1 MSFGIFEFLTLI
13 GALGFFIYGM
23 KVMSEGIQKVAGSKM
38 RQILGAMTSNRAKGI
53 GTGFL
58 ITSLIQS
65 SSATTVMTVSFVNAG
80 LLSLRESIGVIMG
93 ANIGT
98 TVTAWLIALFGFGK
112 FSIGSLALPIIA
124 VGFPMLFINRDQIKS
139 LGEILIGFALLFM
152 GLGELKEVFADLK
165 NQPQLLE
172 FFRDMQGNGM
182 LTTITF
188 VAIGTVVTILV
199 QSSSAAMAMTLSALY
214 EDIITFDIAAAMVL
228 GENIGTTITANLA
241 AIIGNVHAKRA
252 ARAHLI
258 FNLFGVVWMI
268 LLFPYFLDLL
278 MKIWEPVQ
286 AFIMDINPELSKGK
300 EELQLS
306 LFHTSFNI
314 INVLLLVGFVP
325 FIANVVKKV
334 VKPKGDE
341 DEMYTLEYIGAGMVN
356 TPELALLEAKKEIAK
371 FASMTKKSSNFVMKM
386 LTEAD
391 KRKFLQYLERVEKY
405 EEITDRIEVEVA
417 DYLAKASE
425 GELSESSSIRIRGM
439 ISVTSEL
446 ERIGDICY
454 QMAKN
459 LERKAKKKIWFT
471 PKQRQNLLDMFGLIN
486 LAFDEM
492 IKNINEDQLADIEHA
507 QELET
512 EVNHMRDALRKKHLK
527 HIEKGEYP
535 MESGMIYADLVDSLE
550 TMGDRII
557 SVNEGLIGQ
566 V

>member
-1 MSFGIFEFLTLI
+1 MSFGVFEFLTLI

-58 ITSLIQS
+58 ITSLVQS

-80 LLSLRESIGVIMG
+80 LLTLKESIGVIMG

-112 FSIGSLALPIIA
+112 LSISAMALPIIA
-124 VGFPMLFINRDQIKS
+124 IAFPLLFFNRDQIKS
-139 LGEILIGFALLFM
+139 IGEFLIGFALLFM
-152 GLGELKEVFADLK
+152 GLSELKEIFKELK
-165 NQPQLLE
+165 HQPEILE
-172 FFRDMQGNGM
+172 FFADIQGMGI
-182 LTTITF
+182 LTTLIFVGVGTAIT
-188 VAIGTVVTILV
+188 VLV
-199 QSSSAAMAMTLSALY
+199 QSSSAAMALTLSALY

-241 AIIGNVHAKRA
+241 AIIANVHAKRA

-258 FNLFGVVWMI
+258 FNLFGVLWMVLI
-268 LLFPYFLDLL
+268 FPYFIEFIIYL
-278 MKIWEPVQ
+278 WEPVQ
-286 AFIMDINPELSKGK
+286 DALFKLNPGLDRSTQ
-300 EELQLS
+300 ELQLS

-325 FIANVVKKV
+325 VIANIVKWM
-334 VKPKGDE
+334 VKSRGDE
-341 DEMYTLEYIGAGMVN
+341 DEIFTLEYIGTGMMN
-356 TPELALLEAKKEIAK
+356 TPELALLEARKEIAK
-371 FASMTKKSSNFVMKM
+371 FAKLTKKSTGFVSKM
-386 LTEAD
+386 LTESD
-391 KRKFLQYLERVEKY
+391 KRQFAYFLGKVEKY

-425 GELSESSSIRIRGM
+425 GELSESSSLKIRGF
-439 ISVTSEL
+439 ISIISEL

-459 LERKAKKKIWFT
+459 LERKANKRIWFT
-471 PKQRQNLLDMFGLIN
+471 PKQRQNLLNMLDILNRG
-486 LAFDEM
+486 FDTM
-492 IKNINEDQLADIEHA
+492 IANVSKDETPNIEHA
-507 QELET
+507 KEIEQEL
-512 EVNHMRDALRKKHLK
+512 NKLRDKLKKQHLK

-535 MESGMIYADLVDSLE
+535 MESGMIYADLIDSLE
-550 TMGDRII
+550 KVGDHIMN
-557 SVNEGLIGQ
+557 VNEGAAGQ